1 MSHEWS
7 LTPGPP
13 QFLTPLRACEDRAVT
28 LVVMR
33 RTHREQTAMVG
44 KCSEPKQRS
53 FVLERRNAIADHLRR
68 LPRHSG
74 PNRRIQWINMPG
86 LTMKVADHVRWYLMA
101 TSNFELHAPHWHGNT
116 VVIQHMRTDVA
127 TLLTMGMLVADMV
140 PDNPGTWLFHCH
152 VAPHLRGGM
161 QALYTVEAKA
171 PSKQTSGR

>member
-1 MSHEWS
+1 ME
-7 LTPGPP
+7 PYPRPP

-53 FVLERRNAIADHLRR
+53 FVLERRNAIAGHLRR

-116 VVIQHMRTDVA
+116 VVSTCAPMSPPVDDGDACRGHGSRQSGYLA
-127 TLLTMGMLVADMV
+127 V
-140 PDNPGTWLFHCH
+140 PLSCRA
-152 VAPHLRGGM
+152 APARRDAGP
-161 QALYTVEAKA
+161 LYN
-171 PSKQTSGR
+171 